1 MCIMDADVIQDA
13 DANERRI
20 WRFWFFD
27 SNSFIYGIGGK
38 NLTKKI
44 KAFKKA

>member
-1 MCIMDADVIQDA
+1 MKEEYEDFD
-13 DANERRI
+13 
-20 WRFWFFD
+20 FFD
-27 SNSFIYGIGGK
+27 SNSFIYGIVGK